1 MKQSKFFMP
10 TLREVPSDAE
20 AMSHKV
26 LLRGG
31 YIRQVSS
38 GYYIYLPLA
47 YKVIQKIEKIMR
59 EEFAK
64 IDANEMLMPA
74 VIPAELWKETGRYT
88 TYGDTLMTFTGDNEK
103 EFILGPTH
111 EETFADLIRQ
121 DVNSYKKLP
130 LSLYQ
135 IQTKYRG
142 EKRPRFGLLRGRE
155 FIMKDAYSFHANKE
169 SLDEGFLEFEKA
181 YKKIFD
187 RCGLNYRVIIGDG
200 GAMGSNDSKEF
211 MAIAEIGED
220 TIVYSE
226 ESDYSANLE
235 MASSQFVSKK
245 SHETYLELEKIA
257 TPNVGTIAEVSE
269 FLSVPET
276 KTIKS
281 LVYMADKKPVMV
293 LMRGDH
299 ELNEVKLANY
309 LGATLVEPASQ
320 EEINH
325 YLKTDVGSIG
335 PVNLSEEITLIAD
348 RHVEDMTNVVVG
360 ANETGFHY
368 KNVQPGREFKP
379 TEYLDLRVVEEGE
392 ISPDGRGKLKFT
404 RGIELGH
411 IFKLGTFYSEKMDVD
426 VLDENGKKIPV
437 QMGSYGIGVS
447 RLLSAIA
454 EQVADDS
461 GINWPT
467 EIAPFDVHIIPIN
480 PKDETQWNLA
490 VDIEKELEERGLDVL
505 VDDRKERP
513 GVKFKDADLVG
524 APFRITV
531 GKKAD
536 ESIVEVKIKKTDEM
550 LEIRRDELYSTLNI
564 LNH

>member
-20 AMSHKV
+20 AMSHKI

-293 LMRGDH
+293 LIRGDH

-392 ISPDGRGKLKFT
+392 ISPDGSGKLKFT

-411 IFKLGTFYSEKMDVD
+411 IFKLGTFYSEKMGVD

>member
-10 TLREVPSDAE
+10 TLREAPSDAE
-20 AMSHKV
+20 AMSHKI

-299 ELNEVKLANY
+299 ELNEVKLSNY

-360 ANETGFHY
+360 ANETGYHY

-392 ISPDGRGKLKFT
+392 ISPDGSGKLKFT

-411 IFKLGTFYSEKMDVD
+411 IFKLGTFYSKKMGVD
-426 VLDENGKKIPV
+426 VLDGNGKKIPV

>member
-20 AMSHKV
+20 AMSHKI

-411 IFKLGTFYSEKMDVD
+411 IFKLGTFYSEKMGVD

>member
-20 AMSHKV
+20 AMSHKI

-299 ELNEVKLANY
+299 ELNEVKLSNY

-360 ANETGFHY
+360 ANETGYHY

-392 ISPDGRGKLKFT
+392 ISPDGSGKLKFT

-411 IFKLGTFYSEKMDVD
+411 IFKLGTFYSKKMGVD
-426 VLDENGKKIPV
+426 VLDGNGKKIPV

>member
-20 AMSHKV
+20 AMSHKI

-309 LGATLVEPASQ
+309 LGSTLVEPASQ

-392 ISPDGRGKLKFT
+392 ISPDGSGKLKFT

-411 IFKLGTFYSEKMDVD
+411 IFKLGTFYSEKMGVD

>member
-20 AMSHKV
+20 AMSHKI

-411 IFKLGTFYSEKMDVD
+411 IFKLGTFYSKKMGVD

-447 RLLSAIA
+447 RLLSAIV